1 MNRRIRELLAV
12 RRSLAANPI
21 PGDAADKEGPAV
33 NVLRGD
39 PS

>member
-21 PGDAADKEGPAV
+21 PGDVPEAAPS
-33 NVLRGD
+33 D
-39 PS
+39 PSMK